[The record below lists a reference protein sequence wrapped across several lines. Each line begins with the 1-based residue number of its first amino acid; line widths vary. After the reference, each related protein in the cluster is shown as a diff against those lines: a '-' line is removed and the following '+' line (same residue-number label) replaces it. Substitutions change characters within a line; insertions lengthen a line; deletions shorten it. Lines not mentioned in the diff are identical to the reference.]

1 MSTEEAIR
9 RLKACRDDYNCP
21 HEEACFT
28 LIKFAVRKLM
38 LDAIEEDYNNKD
50 EIVYF
55 SAPMI
60 GY

>member
-1 MSTEEAIR
+1 MKSFWFSGLLFVFIIIIGA
-9 RLKACRDDYNCP
+9 Y
-21 HEEACFT
+21 
-28 LIKFAVRKLM
+28 
-38 LDAIEEDYNNKD
+38 EEDYNNKD